1 MGNDEM
7 TNRTRYYI
15 WLTLGLGFASPKPQR
30 LLSLYRDIK
39 ELYDGGERELRFC
52 GIFTENEISK
62 LLKTDISK
70 ADAILN
76 RCRELGYD
84 VIDISEETYPQKLR
98 MIEDPPAVLY
108 VEGKLPDI
116 DKLNTIAV
124 IGTRKATVYG
134 VRTAFELGA
143 NLSKKNFV
151 VISGGALGIDCA
163 AHRGVLEVGGVTVCV
178 LGCGI
183 DYDYLRE
190 NKAMRNKITE
200 NGAIVSEYPPGT
212 PSSAHNF
219 PQRNRIISGL
229 SDGTV
234 VVEAP
239 LKSGSMITVNLAL
252 SQSRDVFA
260 VMGNVDSPYSAGS
273 NALIKDGAIP
283 VTSYRDIYEYY
294 RGVDDNSDE
303 LLPLN
308 DKSIEEVPTK
318 LKSKKDTTKT
328 ENKPQPVHRK
338 DISLSSD
345 EETIYYLLGNTPMH
359 IDTII
364 ETAGL
369 PAFRVLRSL
378 SSLEIKG
385 LILNAEGRNYIIK

>member
-1 MGNDEM
+1 M
-7 TNRTRYYI
+7 TKSTKYFI
-15 WLTLGLGFASPKPQR
+15 WLTMGLGFASPKILR
-30 LLSLYRDIK
+30 LFSLYTDIK

-52 GIFTENEISK
+52 GIFTENEIAK

-70 ADAILN
+70 ADVILEKI
-76 RCRELGYD
+76 RELGYD
-84 VIDISEETYPQKLR
+84 VIDISEDSYPQKLR

-108 VEGKLPDI
+108 VNGRLPDI
-116 DKLNTIAV
+116 DNLNSVAV

-143 NLSKKNFV
+143 NLSKKDFV
-151 VISGGALGIDCA
+151 VVSGGALGIDCA
-163 AHRGVLEVGGVTVCV
+163 AHRGVLDADGVTICV

-183 DYDYLRE
+183 DYEYLRE
-190 NKAMRNKITE
+190 NKAMRDKIAE
-200 NGAIVSEYPPGT
+200 NGAVISEYPPGT
-212 PSSAHNF
+212 APTAHNF

-328 ENKPQPVHRK
+328 DNKPQPVHRK

-385 LILNAEGRNYIIK
+385 LISNPEGRNYIIK